1 MLEVG
6 QKAPDFSLLDQNG
19 NDVSLSDFL
28 GKKVVLWFF
37 PKASTPG

>member
-6 QKAPDFSLLDQNG
+6 QKAPDFTLPDQNG
-19 NDVSLSDFL
+19 DDVSLSNFS